1 MVEVWTIGLRIEQ
14 FEWFSQ
20 KVEQSE
26 WFIRRLNSLNEL
38 FEDWGGLE
46 VLQKGWGEYTSGSA
60 RYCRSGKV
68 GVLKVILEKIM
79 VEER

>member
-1 MVEVWTIGLRIEQ
+1 M
-14 FEWFSQ
+14 
-20 KVEQSE
+20 
-26 WFIRRLNSLNEL
+26 LNSLNEL

-46 VLQKGWGEYTSGSA
+46 VLQKGWGEYSRGSVG
-60 RYCRSGKV
+60 YCCFRRV

>member
-1 MVEVWTIGLRIEQ
+1 MVKG
-14 FEWFSQ
+14 
-20 KVEQSE
+20 
-26 WFIRRLNSLNEL
+26 LNSLNEL

-68 GVLKVILEKIM
+68 GVLKVILEKIIL
-79 VEER
+79 EER